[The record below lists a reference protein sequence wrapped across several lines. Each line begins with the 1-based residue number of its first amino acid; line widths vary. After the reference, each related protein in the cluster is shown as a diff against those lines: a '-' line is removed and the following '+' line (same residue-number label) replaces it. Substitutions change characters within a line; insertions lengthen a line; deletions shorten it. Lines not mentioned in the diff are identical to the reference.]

1 MVRRRGRLPQKTGAV
16 VRRRSASFARGYKYM
31 IFSFTGLVCPAASQ
45 NMDHS
50 PATSQHIRRMT
61 PSRMYTVEHLQ
72 QPPPQASPHLRWDLS
87 NRSQLMALMLKR
99 VAPLMVKRMAPLML
113 KPVAPLVLKP
123 MAPLM
128 LKWWV
133 SPLMLT
139 WVAPLMLN
147 PVAPLML
154 TRVAP
159 LMLKWVAPLMLNP
172 VAPLMLTWVAPNML
186 NTVALMLERMDP
198 LMLNTVVAP
207 HTCFQV
213 VLGERPVLKVY
224 VLVILVIRECREH
237 LMASPAPESAYWVLQ
252 NPPIV
257 NNHRALLFLRQMIG
271 MVKSE
276 R

>member
-1 MVRRRGRLPQKTGAV
+1 
-16 VRRRSASFARGYKYM
+16 
-31 IFSFTGLVCPAASQ
+31 
-45 NMDHS
+45 MDHC
-50 PATSQHIRRMT
+50 PATSQHIRRMA

-99 VAPLMVKRMAPLML
+99 VAPLMVKRMAQLML

-133 SPLMLT
+133 S
-139 WVAPLMLN
+139 
-147 PVAPLML
+147 
-154 TRVAP
+154 
-159 LMLKWVAPLMLNP
+159 
-172 VAPLMLTWVAPNML
+172 PLMLTWVAPNML

-271 MVKSE
+271 MVNSE